1 MRKFLED
8 FILHLKSAGNFS
20 RHTIR
25 AYRSDILEFIEC
37 AEKMKVDRPR
47 DIEGR
52 FFLRNYMGFIQEKK
66 ISRNTLLRKIS
77 SAKSFVN
84 YLISVGEL
92 KTDPF
97 VLMHAPKK
105 EKRLPQFMTEGEI
118 EKLIEYNRPGNF
130 ENRKSYEFAFRD
142 FAILVFMYSTG
153 MRRSEVA
160 SMNVG
165 DVDFISGFARVRGKG
180 GAERITPVGDNAL
193 EILREYL
200 EMRNVLSLGGQPLF
214 VNRRGGRL
222 SDAGIALVIKK
233 MAKKARFARN
243 ITAHSIRHSFA
254 THLLDRGCDLKSVQE
269 MLGHKNLA
277 TTEIYTHVSLEKL
290 RKVYDKAHPRS
301 KKSR

>member
-97 VLMHAPKK
+97 VLIHAPKK

-200 EMRNVLSLGGQPLF
+200 EMRNVLSLGGHPLF

-301 KKSR
+301 RKFR